1 MKERHADQGYRKF
14 WSLMKEMT
22 WKERFTHIW
31 YYYARY
37 ILLAICVLYI
47 AGDVLYQSFKE
58 KPAEILSGTLINVT
72 ISTNLERMLKEDV
85 LDYVRRDDLGAQTVT
100 LVPNKMDDWD
110 LGNIS
115 TLRTK
120 LLAGDYD
127 YVLMDETALNT
138 LVSMQALPSLKLLL
152 PEEEIAKW
160 EGSCISVQSEGEMH
174 PIALDITGTVLAK
187 ECGYSGERIF
197 LGFPVT
203 QNTIDMVIPFYNY
216 LVAQGL
222 LTKP

>member
-22 WKERFTHIW
+22 WKERLTHIW

-37 ILLAICVLYI
+37 ILLAICILYI

-72 ISTNLERMLKEDV
+72 ISTDLEQKLKEDV

-110 LGNIS
+110 LENIS

-127 YVLMDETALNT
+127 YVLMDQVALDT
-138 LVSMQALPSLKLLL
+138 LVSMQALPSLRLLL
-152 PEEEIAKW
+152 PEEEMAKW
-160 EGSCISVQSEGEMH
+160 EGSCVSVQSEGEMH

-187 ECGYSGERIF
+187 ECGYSGDRIF
-197 LGFPVT
+197 LGFPVN
-203 QNTIDMVIPFYNY
+203 QNTASMVVPFYNY
-216 LVAQGL
+216 LMTQGL
-222 LTKP
+222 LDKA

>member
-1 MKERHADQGYRKF
+1 MQERHADQGHRKF

-22 WKERFTHIW
+22 WKERGIHIW

-37 ILLAICVLYI
+37 ILLAIFALYI
-47 AGDVLYQSFKE
+47 IGDVLYDSLKE
-58 KPAEILSGTLINVT
+58 KPVEVLSGTVINVT
-72 ISTNLERMLKEDV
+72 VSTDLERMLKEDV
-85 LDYVRRDDLGAQTVT
+85 LDYVRRDDLGAQTAT

-120 LLAGDYD
+120 LLSGDFD
-127 YVLMDETALNT
+127 YALMDQTALDT

-152 PEEEIAKW
+152 PEEEVAKW
-160 EGSCISVQSEGEMH
+160 EESCMFVQSEGEKH
-174 PIALDITGTVLAK
+174 PIALDITGTVLAS
-187 ECGYSGERIF
+187 ECGYTGERLF
-197 LGFPVT
+197 LGFPVNQDT
-203 QNTIDMVIPFYNY
+203 LSSVEPFYNY

-222 LTKP
+222 LDKV

>member
-1 MKERHADQGYRKF
+1 MQERHADQGHRKF

-22 WKERFTHIW
+22 WKERLTHIW

-37 ILLAICVLYI
+37 ILLGIGILYI
-47 AGDVLYQSFKE
+47 AGDVLYDTLKA
-58 KPAEILSGTLINVT
+58 KPIEVLSGTVINVT
-72 ISTNLERMLKEDV
+72 ISTDLERMLKEDIIP
-85 LDYVRRDDLGAQTVT
+85 YVSRDDLGEQTVS

-120 LLAGDYD
+120 LLAGDFD
-127 YVLMDETALNT
+127 YVLMDQTALDT

-152 PEEEIAKW
+152 PEEEMAKW

-174 PIALDITGTVLAK
+174 PIAIDITGTVLAS
-187 ECGYSGERIF
+187 ECGYKGDRLF

-203 QNTIDMVIPFYNY
+203 QNTSSSVAPFYNY
-216 LVAQGL
+216 LVTQGL
-222 LTKP
+222 LNKA